1 VSWWLKTK
9 EGIMKFKKINSWELE
24 QYILNELPKER
35 VKEIDIQLKEDPVL
49 RKEIETLK
57 QSDKAILDQYP
68 PDAVVPQIL
77 NRVHLE
83 KSKETYEK
91 ERAGRTRPAV
101 FKRLLVASPAAAL
114 VLVLLFIILPF
125 HKGTIDPAGQKNLPN
140 GTRIKGS
147 QTIDWGKPNLILY
160 RKNNDHAEVL
170 KDGMKANPG
179 DLLQIAYI
187 AAEEKYGVILSIDGN
202 GVTTLHHPG
211 KENQTALLDTGKKK
225 VLLRSAYELD
235 DAPGFE
241 RFFFITSKQEIN
253 VEEVMKQAKILAGDV
268 NRAKTN
274 NITLNDTLSQ
284 TSTLILKGELP

>member
-1 VSWWLKTK
+1 
-9 EGIMKFKKINSWELE
+9 MKFKKINPWELE

-35 VKEIDIQLKEDPVL
+35 VKEIDIQLKQNPLL

-57 QSDKAILDQYP
+57 QSNKEILEQYP
-68 PDAVVPQIL
+68 PEIVVPRIL

-125 HKGTIDPAGQKNLPN
+125 HRDTIDPAGQKTLPD
-140 GTRIKGS
+140 GTRIKGT
-147 QTIDWGKPNLILY
+147 QTIDWAKPNLILY
-160 RKNNDHAEVL
+160 RKINDHAEVL
-170 KDGMKANPG
+170 KDGMKANAG

-202 GVTTLHHPG
+202 GVTTLHYPE
-211 KENQTALLDTGKKK
+211 KENQTTLLDTGEKK

-241 RFFFITSKQEIN
+241 RFFFVTSRSEIN
-253 VEEVMKQAKILAGDV
+253 AAQVITKARQLASDTR
-268 NRAKTN
+268 RAKTGS
-274 NITLNDTLSQ
+274 IQLREPLNQ
-284 TSTLILKGELP
+284 TSILVVKGK